1 MSELIF
7 VTTEN
12 CELCNKAEKKIKFLK
27 LFFSIKIVDVQSEY
41 KEYLLRVPVL
51 IKNDKVLVE
60 GVFSQIDYCK
70 KFIFLN
76 IYWFRFISVAVLIF

>member
-27 LFFSIKIVDVQSEY
+27 IFFSIKTVDVQSEY

-51 IKNDKVLVE
+51 IKNEKVLVE
-60 GVFSQIDYCK
+60 GLFSRLSILK
-70 KFIFLN
+70 NLFF
-76 IYWFRFISVAVLIF
+76 

>member
-12 CELCNKAEKKIKFLK
+12 CELCDKAEKKISFLK
-27 LFFSIKIVDVQSEY
+27 LFFSIKTVDVQSEY

-51 IKNDKVLVE
+51 IKNEKVLVE
-60 GVFSQIDYCK
+60 GVFSRLSIVK
-70 KFIFLN
+70 NLFF
-76 IYWFRFISVAVLIF
+76 

>member
-12 CELCNKAEKKIKFLK
+12 CELCDKAEKKFTFLK
-27 LFFSIKIVDVQSEY
+27 LFFSIKTVDVQSEY

-51 IKNDKVLVE
+51 IKNEEVLVE
-60 GVFSQIDYCK
+60 GVFSRLSIIK
-70 KFIFLN
+70 NLFF
-76 IYWFRFISVAVLIF
+76 

>member
-7 VTTEN
+7 VTTDN

-27 LFFSIKIVDVQSEY
+27 IFFSIKTVDVQSEY

-51 IKNDKVLVE
+51 IKNEKVLVE
-60 GVFSQIDYCK
+60 GLFSRLSIVK
-70 KFIFLN
+70 NLFF
-76 IYWFRFISVAVLIF
+76 

>member
-12 CELCNKAEKKIKFLK
+12 CELCKKAEKKISFLK
-27 LFFSIKIVDVQSEY
+27 LFFSIKIVDVQSDY

-51 IKNDKVLVE
+51 IKNEKVLVE
-60 GVFSQIDYCK
+60 GVFSKLSIVRK
-70 KFIFLN
+70 
-76 IYWFRFISVAVLIF
+76 LIF

>member
-12 CELCNKAEKKIKFLK
+12 CELCDKAEKKISFLK
-27 LFFSIKIVDVQSEY
+27 LFFSIKTVDVQSEY

-51 IKNDKVLVE
+51 IKNEEVLVE
-60 GVFSQIDYCK
+60 GVFYRLSIIK
-70 KFIFLN
+70 NLFF
-76 IYWFRFISVAVLIF
+76 

>member
-12 CELCNKAEKKIKFLK
+12 CELCNKAEEKIRFLK
-27 LFFSIKIVDVQSEY
+27 IFFSIKKVDVQSEY

-51 IKNDKVLVE
+51 IKNEKVLVE
-60 GVFSQIDYCK
+60 GLFSRLSIVK
-70 KFIFLN
+70 NLFF
-76 IYWFRFISVAVLIF
+76 

>member
-12 CELCNKAEKKIKFLK
+12 CELCKKAEKKISFLK
-27 LFFSIKIVDVQSEY
+27 LFFSIKIVDVQSDY

-51 IKNDKVLVE
+51 IKNEKVLVE
-60 GVFSQIDYCK
+60 GVFSRLSIVRNL
-70 KFIFLN
+70 FF
-76 IYWFRFISVAVLIF
+76 

>member
-12 CELCNKAEKKIKFLK
+12 CELCDKAEKKISFLK
-27 LFFSIKIVDVQSEY
+27 LFFSIKTVDVQSEY

-51 IKNDKVLVE
+51 IKNEKVLVE
-60 GVFSQIDYCK
+60 GVFYRLSIIK
-70 KFIFLN
+70 NLFF
-76 IYWFRFISVAVLIF
+76 

>member
-12 CELCNKAEKKIKFLK
+12 CELCNKAEKKIGFLK
-27 LFFSIKIVDVQSEY
+27 LFFSIKIVDVQNEY

-51 IKNDKVLVE
+51 IKMRK
-60 GVFSQIDYCK
+60 Y
-70 KFIFLN
+70 
-76 IYWFRFISVAVLIF
+76 

>member
-12 CELCNKAEKKIKFLK
+12 CELCIKAEKKISFLK
-27 LFFSIKIVDVQSEY
+27 LFFSIKIVDVQSDY

-51 IKNDKVLVE
+51 IKNGEVLVE
-60 GVFSQIDYCK
+60 GVFSRLSIVK
-70 KFIFLN
+70 NLFF
-76 IYWFRFISVAVLIF
+76 

>member
-12 CELCNKAEKKIKFLK
+12 CELCNKAEKKIRFLK
-27 LFFSIKIVDVQSEY
+27 IFFSIKKVDVQSGY

-51 IKNDKVLVE
+51 IKNEKVLVE
-60 GVFSQIDYCK
+60 GLFSRLSIVK
-70 KFIFLN
+70 NLFF
-76 IYWFRFISVAVLIF
+76 

>member
-12 CELCNKAEKKIKFLK
+12 CELCNKAEKKVSFLK
-27 LFFSIKIVDVQSEY
+27 LFFSVKTVDVQSEY

-51 IKNDKVLVE
+51 IKNEKILDE
-60 GVFSQIDYCK
+60 GVFSRLSILK
-70 KFIFLN
+70 NLFF
-76 IYWFRFISVAVLIF
+76 

>member
-12 CELCNKAEKKIKFLK
+12 CELCNKAEKKIRFLK
-27 LFFSIKIVDVQSEY
+27 IFFSIKKVDVQSEY

-51 IKNDKVLVE
+51 IKNEKVLAE
-60 GVFSQIDYCK
+60 GLFSRLSIVK
-70 KFIFLN
+70 NLFF
-76 IYWFRFISVAVLIF
+76 

>member
-12 CELCNKAEKKIKFLK
+12 CELCSKAEKKIGVLQ
-27 LFFSIKIVDVQSEY
+27 LFFSVKTVDVQSEY

-51 IKNDKVLVE
+51 IKNEKILDE
-60 GVFSQIDYCK
+60 GVFSRLSILK
-70 KFIFLN
+70 NLFF
-76 IYWFRFISVAVLIF
+76 

>member
-12 CELCNKAEKKIKFLK
+12 CELCNKAEKKIGFLK
-27 LFFSIKIVDVQSEY
+27 LFFSVKTVDVQSEY

-51 IKNDKVLVE
+51 IKNEKILDE
-60 GVFSQIDYCK
+60 GVFSRLSILK
-70 KFIFLN
+70 NLFF
-76 IYWFRFISVAVLIF
+76 

>member
-12 CELCNKAEKKIKFLK
+12 CELCSKAEKKIRFLK
-27 LFFSIKIVDVQSEY
+27 IFFSIKKVDVQSEY

-51 IKNDKVLVE
+51 IKNE
-60 GVFSQIDYCK
+60 
-70 KFIFLN
+70 
-76 IYWFRFISVAVLIF
+76 